1 MLRMEK
7 VVDFHKCVAFI
18 RLYLSS
24 DLPSMLVFV
33 DHQEMAGEKNMNL
46 VKTVYLYVY
55 MYFSFVN

>member
-33 DHQEMAGEKNMNL
+33 DHQEMAGEKIMNL
-46 VKTVYLYVY
+46 VKYIFMSICISRL
-55 MYFSFVN
+55 